1 MDQILPVLHDILN
14 NHKNFLLISGVF
26 FLLLAILG
34 KIEVKEFK
42 ADLGKFG
49 RGISLFFGALFIL
62 IALSFPTPN
71 PIASP
76 PPIPTP
82 TPTPSPTPTR
92 TAIKPLDNKL
102 QELLDR
108 GYEQL
113 EMRNYKEAENFYDK
127 AVTESSFTSPDA
139 WNGLGASRVGL
150 GKDEE
155 AIDAFKKAIEFDNN
169 NPAHL
174 INLGNVYIKTRDY
187 KNAIKSLAKAT
198 RIDPKLAQAW
208 AGYAISKCHT
218 QQYADAIDA
227 FNKSI
232 SIKGSDPIMEGYKSK
247 TIQAMEANDTSFC
260 PVP

>member
-1 MDQILPVLHDILN
+1 MEQFLKGLHDIL
-14 NHKNFLLISGVF
+14 KDQKISLFIFGVIF
-26 FLLLAILG
+26 VLLATLG
-34 KIEVKEFK
+34 KIDIKEFK
-42 ADLGKFG
+42 IDLGKFG
-49 RGISLFFGALFIL
+49 RAIALFFGSLFIVISLFL
-62 IALSFPTPN
+62 PN
-71 PIASP
+71 PSNPSNSVVTP
-76 PPIPTP
+76 PPPPPPPT
-82 TPTPSPTPTR
+82 TTSAKKT
-92 TAIKPLDNKL
+92 LDNKL
-102 QELLDR
+102 QELLDS

-187 KNAIKSLAKAT
+187 KNAIKPLAKAT

-218 QQYADAIDA
+218 QQYPEAIDA